1 MTDEFDE
8 KIVNLFGEKNNVEK
22 LPDEATKFFAGFE
35 YVRLD
40 RDSNGNPF
48 LEQNLLDYAA
58 SCHYIVRI
66 MRKKGNRAYLYNYDV
81 PSEKLYE
88 FLEKFY
94 KNELKG
100 TIIEIDKYLPDDL
113 A

>member
-1 MTDEFDE
+1 MDKNIDD
-8 KIVNLFGEKNNVEK
+8 KVVNLFGKKSNAEN
-22 LPDEATKFFAGFE
+22 LPDEATKFFAVFE
-35 YVRLD
+35 YIRLD

-48 LEQNLLDYAA
+48 LEQNLLDYANT
-58 SCHYIVRI
+58 CHYIVRI
-66 MRKKGNRAYLYNYDV
+66 MRKKGSRVFLYNYDV

-94 KNELKG
+94 KNELRG
-100 TIIEIDKYLPDDL
+100 IIIEIDKYLPEDL

>member
-1 MTDEFDE
+1 MDKND
-8 KIVNLFGEKNNVEK
+8 KVINLFSKNTRE
-22 LPDEATKFFAGFE
+22 DEDIKFFAGFE
-35 YVRLD
+35 YIRYDKDL
-40 RDSNGNPF
+40 NGKPF
-48 LEQNLLDYAA
+48 VEQNLLEYSK

-66 MRKKGNRAYLYNYDV
+66 MKERNNNLSLYNYDV

-100 TIIEIDKYLPDDL
+100 TIIEIEKYIPDDL

>member
-1 MTDEFDE
+1 MDNDNV
-8 KIVNLFGEKNNVEK
+8 VNLSSRKNKEYS
-22 LPDEATKFFAGFE
+22 DTKFFAGFK
-35 YVRLD
+35 YVRYD
-40 RDSNGNPF
+40 RDFNGNPF
-48 LEQNLLDYAA
+48 IEKNLLEYAN

-66 MRKKGNRAYLYNYDV
+66 MKERETGLSLYNYYV

-94 KNELKG
+94 KNELQGK
-100 TIIEIDKYLPDDL
+100 IIEIEKYIPNDL

>member
-1 MTDEFDE
+1 MGNND
-8 KIVNLFGEKNNVEK
+8 KIINLFSGKNEKDVDK
-22 LPDEATKFFAGFE
+22 KSFIGFD
-35 YVRLD
+35 YIRYD
-40 RDSNGNPF
+40 RDLNGNPF
-48 LEQNLLDYAA
+48 VEQNLIEYAN

-66 MRKKGNRAYLYNYDV
+66 MKERNGEISLYNYDV

-94 KNELKG
+94 QNKLQGK
-100 TIIEIDKYLPDDL
+100 IIEIEKYIPDSL

>member
-1 MTDEFDE
+1 MGHEFDD
-8 KIVNLFGEKNNVEK
+8 KIVNLFGDKSKVEK

-35 YVRLD
+35 YIRLD

-48 LEQNLLDYAA
+48 IEQNLLDYANT
-58 SCHYIVRI
+58 CHYIVRI
-66 MRKKGNRAYLYNYDV
+66 MRKKGKRVFLYNYEV

-94 KNELKG
+94 KNELTG
-100 TIIEIDKYLPDDL
+100 TIIEIDKYIPDDL

>member
-1 MTDEFDE
+1 MTDKNDTV
-8 KIVNLFGEKNNVEK
+8 ITLFSKKEEYEG
-22 LPDEATKFFAGFE
+22 DRKFFAGFE
-35 YVRLD
+35 YVRYDKDL
-40 RDSNGNPF
+40 NGNPF
-48 LEQNLLDYAA
+48 LEQNLLDYAN

-66 MRKKGNRAYLYNYDV
+66 MKERGRGVSLYNYDV

-94 KNELKG
+94 QNELQGK
-100 TIIEIDKYLPDDL
+100 IIEIEKYIPDGL